1 MTPITSGMI
10 SSKTDEWATP
20 DSIFNSLNKE
30 FHFTLDVCATESNKK
45 CDLYYDKE
53 KNGLNQIWSGTIWM
67 NPPYGRTIGSWLK
80 KAMDYGNEGGIAV
93 CLIPARTDT
102 KWWRDYCMNSSE
114 IRLIAGRLKFGNCKN
129 SAPFP
134 SAIIIFGTPKT
145 PRIVMMEEV

>member
-1 MTPITSGMI
+1 MTPITSGML
-10 SSKTDEWATP
+10 SSETDEWATP
-20 DSIFNSLNKE
+20 DSIFNSLNRE
-30 FHFTLDVCATESNKK
+30 FHFTLDVCASESNKK
-45 CDLYYDKE
+45 CAIYYDKE
-53 KNGLNQIWSGTIWM
+53 KNGLSQVWDGTVWM

-80 KAMDYGNEGGIAV
+80 KAMDYGTKGVAV

-134 SAIIIFGTPKT
+134 SAIIIFGTQKT
-145 PRIVMMEEV
+145 PRIVMMEEVK